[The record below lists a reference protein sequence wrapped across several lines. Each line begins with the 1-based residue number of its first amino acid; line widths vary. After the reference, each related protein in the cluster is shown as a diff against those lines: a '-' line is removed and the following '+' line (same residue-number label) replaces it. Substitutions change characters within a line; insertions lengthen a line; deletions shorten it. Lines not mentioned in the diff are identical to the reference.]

1 MNLPDKTRVTFA
13 GDLFWYFSSKNA
25 ESGVF
30 YCRLQIFEI
39 VEARYKLP
47 TIFFHHFS
55 QKIVSLAK
63 LSALNF
69 SMLGVLDAINK
80 SKPYD
85 CERNLSPMILI
96 GNQMVY
102 S

>member
-1 MNLPDKTRVTFA
+1 MQSLV
-13 GDLFWYFSSKNA
+13 YFTVDYKYLKSSKCVIN
-25 ESGVF
+25 F
-30 YCRLQIFEI
+30 PQY
-39 VEARYKLP
+39 
-47 TIFFHHFS
+47 FFHHFS

-63 LSALNF
+63 LYALNF

-80 SKPYD
+80 SKPHD